1 MVMYLPKVGGSSWSP
16 PPVWSNG
23 VEILDAAR
31 KTFDSQVGL
40 SLDNVKVDDDYD
52 KADVGKYCNS
62 KMGMWFLQSLL
73 WALWFLYCLW
83 FHFCLWFL

>member
-16 PPVWSNG
+16 PPVWSPLPVWSPPPVMSNG

-31 KTFDSQVGL
+31 KTFESQVGL

-52 KADVGKYCNS
+52 KADVGKSVWN
-62 KMGMWFLQSLL
+62 F
-73 WALWFLYCLW
+73 AVI
-83 FHFCLWFL
+83 